1 MKECWIMVM
10 MILLLKES
18 WCSDG
23 CLENERIALLQI
35 KSHFNSSSSSFMSTW
50 GVTAD
55 CCSWVRVYCNST
67 TGHVV
72 QLSLDGVRSSEE
84 DYWYLNASLF
94 LPFQQLNYLSLWG
107 NNIAG
112 CIKNEGFE
120 RLSALGNLEVLELSD
135 NSFHKSILSSLSGL
149 SSLKILSLSGN
160 RLKGIINIEEF
171 NHLISLEELDL
182 SANAIE
188 GFISS
193 NGSDELSKL
202 SNLERFD
209 LSYNHVN
216 ISLLSPLIRLPSLRY
231 LDLGYNQLEGLF
243 NFKEL
248 GKSKLVTLDLSGN
261 NITEFVDSREIRASN
276 NISEL
281 YLDDITITKGSKLL
295 ESLGAFSHLKNLS
308 LVSCK
313 FEGAILHQGLPH
325 LQIIGAM
332 SSLKKLSLGGC
343 GLNDTEFL
351 NQGVCKLKQLQELD
365 ISYNDISGSLPSCLA
380 NMTSL
385 QSLHLSSNNFV
396 GNISLY
402 PFNRLTNL
410 EYLDLS
416 HNLFQIPVS
425 LDLFFNHSKL
435 KHFKSQGNNEIYGEK
450 TEQNLTPMFQLETL
464 YIDGYACIKAF
475 PKFLYYQHNLREA
488 SLQSLKLRG
497 RFPYWLLQNNTKL
510 EELYLKNNSL
520 SGPLQLPLHSHLN
533 LSLLDISDNLFH
545 GIIPPDIGTHLPR
558 LELVYLS
565 KNDFNGSIPSSFGN
579 MSSLQILD
587 LSNNDISGSLPSDFC
602 CSHML
607 EVHLSRNQLQGSL
620 EDAFFDCLQ
629 LVVLD
634 LSHNNMTGSI
644 PSWFERFYQLAYMIL
659 GYNNIEG
666 EIPIQ
671 LCNLT
676 QLSLIDLSHNNL
688 SGHIPP
694 CLRSTSNFASLSNG
708 EEIEF
713 TTKRNIYS
721 YQRSMLYYFSGIDLS
736 CNKLIGQ
743 IPIQIGYLN
752 EIRVLNLS
760 HNNLNGKIPA
770 SFSNLSQIESLD
782 LSHNNLQGNIPSQ
795 LTELDFL
802 EVFNVS
808 CNDLSGR
815 TPEKVKQFATFDES
829 SYRDNPLLCGWPLQ
843 KYCATMESSPSIPRS
858 SNDTEES
865 NCFIDMEDFYA
876 SFGVAYIMVL
886 LTIAGVLF
894 INPYWRQVWF
904 YFVEVSIDKC
914 YYFLIDNLS
923 CLSKFKL
930 F

>member
-23 CLENERIALLQI
+23 CLENERLALLQI
-35 KSHFNSSSSSFMSTW
+35 KSHFNSSSSSFFLSAS
-50 GVTAD
+50 GITAD
-55 CCSWVRVYCNST
+55 CCSWIGVYCNST

-72 QLSLDGVRSSEE
+72 KLSLNGVRSTEG

-120 RLSALGNLEVLELSD
+120 RLSALGNLEVLNLGD

-149 SSLKILSLSGN
+149 SSLKYLYLYGN

-171 NHLISLEELDL
+171 NHLISLKKLYL
-182 SANAIE
+182 PANAIE

-193 NGSDELSKL
+193 NGSEKFLRRL
-202 SNLERFD
+202 SNLEYLD
-209 LSYNHVN
+209 LRVNHVN
-216 ISLLSPLIRLPSLRY
+216 ISLLSPFARLPSLKY
-231 LDLGYNQLEGLF
+231 LDLGYNQLEGSF

-248 GKSKLVTLDLSGN
+248 GKNKLVTLDLSGN

-332 SSLKKLSLGGC
+332 SSLKKLSLRSC

-425 LDLFFNHSKL
+425 LGLFFNHSKL

-464 YIDGYACIKAF
+464 YIDGYACIEAF

-558 LELVYLS
+558 LELV
-565 KNDFNGSIPSSFGN
+565 
-579 MSSLQILD
+579 
-587 LSNNDISGSLPSDFC
+587 
-602 CSHML
+602 
-607 EVHLSRNQLQGSL
+607 V
-620 EDAFFDCLQ
+620 
-629 LVVLD
+629 LV
-634 LSHNNMTGSI
+634 
-644 PSWFERFYQLAYMIL
+644 
-659 GYNNIEG
+659 
-666 EIPIQ
+666 
-671 LCNLT
+671 
-676 QLSLIDLSHNNL
+676 
-688 SGHIPP
+688 
-694 CLRSTSNFASLSNG
+694 
-708 EEIEF
+708 
-713 TTKRNIYS
+713 
-721 YQRSMLYYFSGIDLS
+721 
-736 CNKLIGQ
+736 
-743 IPIQIGYLN
+743 
-752 EIRVLNLS
+752 
-760 HNNLNGKIPA
+760 
-770 SFSNLSQIESLD
+770 
-782 LSHNNLQGNIPSQ
+782 
-795 LTELDFL
+795 
-802 EVFNVS
+802 
-808 CNDLSGR
+808 
-815 TPEKVKQFATFDES
+815 
-829 SYRDNPLLCGWPLQ
+829 
-843 KYCATMESSPSIPRS
+843 
-858 SNDTEES
+858 
-865 NCFIDMEDFYA
+865 
-876 SFGVAYIMVL
+876 
-886 LTIAGVLF
+886 
-894 INPYWRQVWF
+894 
-904 YFVEVSIDKC
+904 
-914 YYFLIDNLS
+914 
-923 CLSKFKL
+923 
-930 F
+930 

>member
-193 NGSDELSKL
+193 N
-202 SNLERFD
+202 
-209 LSYNHVN
+209 
-216 ISLLSPLIRLPSLRY
+216 
-231 LDLGYNQLEGLF
+231 
-243 NFKEL
+243 
-248 GKSKLVTLDLSGN
+248 
-261 NITEFVDSREIRASN
+261 EIRASN

>member
-1 MKECWIMVM
+1 
-10 MILLLKES
+10 
-18 WCSDG
+18 
-23 CLENERIALLQI
+23 
-35 KSHFNSSSSSFMSTW
+35 MSAW
-50 GVTAD
+50 GITAD
-55 CCSWVRVYCNST
+55 CCSWVRVDCNST

-72 QLSLDGVRSSEE
+72 QLSLYDVKSTEG

-94 LPFQQLNYLSLWG
+94 LPFQQLNSLTLWG

-120 RLSALGNLEVLELSD
+120 RLSALGNLEHLDLGG

-149 SSLKILSLSGN
+149 SSLKILSLYGN

-171 NHLISLEELDL
+171 NHLRSLKELSL
-182 SANAIE
+182 SENAIE

-193 NGSDELSKL
+193 N
-202 SNLERFD
+202 
-209 LSYNHVN
+209 
-216 ISLLSPLIRLPSLRY
+216 
-231 LDLGYNQLEGLF
+231 
-243 NFKEL
+243 EL
-248 GKSKLVTLDLSGN
+248 GKSKLVTLNLSGN
-261 NITEFVDSREIRASN
+261 NITKFVDSREIRASN

-281 YLDDITITKGSKLL
+281 YLNHITITKGSKLL
-295 ESLGAFSHLKNLS
+295 ESLGAFSHLKS
-308 LVSCK
+308 LFLESCK
-313 FEGAILHQGLPH
+313 FEGAMLNQGLPH
-325 LQIIGAM
+325 LQKIGAM
-332 SSLKKLSLGGC
+332 SSLKKLSLRNC
-343 GLNDTEFL
+343 GLNDSEFL

-365 ISYNDISGSLPSCLA
+365 ISYNDISGGLPSCLA
-380 NMTSL
+380 NMTSF
-385 QSLHLSSNNFV
+385 QSLDLSSNNFV

-402 PFNRLTNL
+402 PFKRLTNL
-410 EYLDLS
+410 EYLDFS
-416 HNLFQIPVS
+416 YNLFQIPIS
-425 LDLFFNHSKL
+425 LDPFFNHSKL
-435 KHFKSQGNNEIYGEK
+435 KHFKSRDNNEIYGEK

-464 YIDGYACIKAF
+464 SIDGYACNETF
-475 PKFLYYQHNLREA
+475 PKFLYYQHNLRVA

-497 RFPYWLLQNNTKL
+497 RFPYWLLENNTKL
-510 EELYLKNNSL
+510 EKLYLKNNSL

-533 LSLLDISDNLFH
+533 LSFLDISDNLFH
-545 GIIPPDIGTHLPR
+545 GIIPLDIGTHLSR
-558 LELVYLS
+558 LELVDLS
-565 KNDFNGSIPSSFGN
+565 KNDFNGSIPSSFRN
-579 MSSLQILD
+579 MSLLQILD
-587 LSNNDISGSLPSDFC
+587 LSNNDISGSLPSDFS
-602 CSHML
+602 CSNMIG
-607 EVHLSRNQLQGSL
+607 VYLSRNQLQGSL

-644 PSWFERFYQLAYMIL
+644 PSWFERFYQLGYMIL
-659 GYNNIEG
+659 GHNNIEG

-694 CLRSTSNFASLSNG
+694 CLRSTSNFASLSLSSG

-721 YQRSMLYYFSGIDLS
+721 YQTSMLDYFSGIDLS

-752 EIRVLNLS
+752 EIHVLNLS

-782 LSHNNLQGNIPSQ
+782 LSHNNLQGNIHSQ

-808 CNDLSGR
+808 CNDLSGK

-843 KYCATMESSPSIPRS
+843 KDCATMESSPSISRN

-865 NCFIDMEDFYA
+865 NCFIDMEGFYV
-876 SFGVAYIMVL
+876 SFGVAYVMVL

-914 YYFLIDNLS
+914 YYFLIDNLG

>member
-160 RLKGIINIEEF
+160 RLKGIINIE
-171 NHLISLEELDL
+171 
-182 SANAIE
+182 
-188 GFISS
+188 
-193 NGSDELSKL
+193 
-202 SNLERFD
+202 
-209 LSYNHVN
+209 
-216 ISLLSPLIRLPSLRY
+216 
-231 LDLGYNQLEGLF
+231 GYNQLEGLF

>member
-1 MKECWIMVM
+1 MKEFWIMVM

-35 KSHFNSSSSSFMSTW
+35 KSHFNSSSSFMSAW
-50 GVTAD
+50 GITAN
-55 CCSWVRVYCNST
+55 CCSWVNVDCNAT
-67 TGHVV
+67 TGHIVK
-72 QLSLDGVRSSEE
+72 LSLDDVRSTEG

-94 LPFQQLNYLSLWG
+94 LPFQQLNYLSLMG

-120 RLSALGNLEVLELSD
+120 RLSALGNLEVLYLRY

-149 SSLKILSLSGN
+149 SSLKYLSLGGN
-160 RLKGIINIEEF
+160 KLKGIINIE
-171 NHLISLEELDL
+171 
-182 SANAIE
+182 ANEIE

-193 NGSDELSKL
+193 NGNEELLKL
-202 SNLERFD
+202 SNLEY
-209 LSYNHVN
+209 LYLCSNHVN
-216 ISLLSPLIRLPSLRY
+216 ISLLSPLAGLPSLKY
-231 LDLGYNQLEGLF
+231 LNLEHNQLEGPF

-248 GKSKLVTLDLSGN
+248 SKSKIVTLDLSGN
-261 NITEFVDSREIRASN
+261 NITEFVDSGEIRASN

-281 YLDDITITKGSKLL
+281 YLNHINITKGSKLL

-308 LVSCK
+308 LESCK
-313 FEGAILHQGLPH
+313 FEGAILNQGLPH

-332 SSLKKLSLGGC
+332 SSLKKLSLGSC

-365 ISYNDISGSLPSCLA
+365 ISGNYISGSLPSCLA

-385 QSLHLSSNNFV
+385 QSLDLSFNNFV
-396 GNISLY
+396 GNISLS
-402 PFNRLTNL
+402 PLVSLTNL
-410 EYLDLS
+410 EYLHLS
-416 HNLFQIPVS
+416 NNFFQIPIS
-425 LDLFFNHSKL
+425 LGPFFNHSKL
-435 KHFKSQGNNEIYGEK
+435 KHFKSWGNNEIYGEE
-450 TEQNLTPMFQLETL
+450 TEKNLTPMFQLETL
-464 YIDGYACIKAF
+464 YIDGYACIETF

-488 SLQSLKLRG
+488 GLQSLKLRG

-510 EELYLKNNSL
+510 KELYLNNNSL
-520 SGPLQLPLHSHLN
+520 SGSLQLPLHSHMN

-545 GIIPPDIGTHLPR
+545 GIIPSDIGTHLPR
-558 LELVYLS
+558 LEFVDLS

-579 MSSLQILD
+579 MSLLWILD
-587 LSNNDISGSLPSDFC
+587 LSNNDISGSLPSDFS
-602 CSHML
+602 CSHMI

-644 PSWFERFYQLAYMIL
+644 PSWFERFYQLGYMIL
-659 GYNNIEG
+659 GHNNIEG
-666 EIPIQ
+666 KIPIQ

-676 QLSLIDLSHNNL
+676 QLSVIDLSHNNL

-694 CLRSTSNFASLSNG
+694 CLRSTSNYDSLSDG
-708 EEIEF
+708 EQIEF
-713 TTKRNIYS
+713 TTKRNIYF
-721 YQRSMLYYFSGIDLS
+721 YQPSTLNYFSGIDLS

-752 EIRVLNLS
+752 EIQVLNLS

-782 LSHNNLQGNIPSQ
+782 LSHNHLQGNIPSQ

-808 CNDLSGR
+808 CNNLSGR

-843 KYCATMESSPSIPRS
+843 KDCATMESPPSISRS

-865 NCFIDMEDFYA
+865 NCFIDMEDFYV
-876 SFGVAYIMVL
+876 SFGVAYVMVL

-904 YFVEVSIDKC
+904 YLVEVSIDKC
-914 YYFLIDNLS
+914 YYFLIDNLG